1 MENKLALFGLS
12 LNSKTFIVT
21 DNENKMRA
29 AFKDKCIRIGCSIHY
44 LNKQLEHSFTSEE
57 IDKRLINCDKIQ
69 SLFENIKRIVTHVR
83 RTHRQ
88 VKLNRK
94 LQLYSDTRFNGA
106 FLMLNVFLSVFDD
119 IYMLLNNNYMDYFT
133 GIDKELLEEV
143 CRFLKLFDKAI
154 NQLSEEE
161 RPTMHMVLPI
171 RQLLLNHCESKVEDS
186 AELKELKLFLGE
198 SI

>member
-1 MENKLALFGLS
+1 MDNKLVLFGLS
-12 LNSKTFIVT
+12 LNSKIFIVT

-29 AFKDKCIRIGCSIHY
+29 AFKEKCIRIGCSIHY

-57 IDKRLINCDKIQ
+57 IDKRMINCDKVQ
-69 SLFENIKRIVTHVR
+69 SLFENVKKIVAHVR

-106 FLMLNVFLSVFDD
+106 FLMLNVFLNVFDD
-119 IYMLLNNNYMDYFT
+119 ICIALNNNYIDYFT
-133 GIDKELLEEV
+133 SIDKELLEEV

-171 RQLLLNHCESKVEDS
+171 RQLLLNHCEPKVEDS

-198 SI
+198 ST